1 MSEVRRRRMPL
12 LSLLP
17 PLLPLL
23 LPLTDDEAVVAFDS
37 LEKRPLLLPLPFELS
52 VARRSSLFRRSS
64 SWRDWESRS
73 RASARWTD
81 GGIRG

>member
-1 MSEVRRRRMPL
+1 MPL
-12 LSLLP
+12 RSLLP

-23 LPLTDDEAVVAFDS
+23 LPLTDDATVVVLDS
-37 LEKRPLLLPLPFELS
+37 FEKRPLLLPLEPLELS

-64 SWRDWESRS
+64 SWSDCESRS